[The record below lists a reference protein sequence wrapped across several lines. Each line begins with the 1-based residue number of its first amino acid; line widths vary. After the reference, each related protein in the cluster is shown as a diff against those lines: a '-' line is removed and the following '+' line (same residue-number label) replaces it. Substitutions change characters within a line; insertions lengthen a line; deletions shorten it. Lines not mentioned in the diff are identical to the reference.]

1 MPMNEALSEIR
12 TRLGEENLT
21 NSCGI
26 RNCRVDDIRLLPSDQ
41 VVINVDSAFDTHNQ
55 TGKHCDRILF
65 YLAPAGNVLVVV
77 LIELKGGTFD
87 SAPDVAKQ
95 LQGGADFVKRFIPA
109 GIKTTCVP
117 IVFHGNGNH
126 QAQFKKLRRE
136 TVNFGGGKFPISTA
150 KCNAP
155 KNLARVLNR
164 AKVLPQL
171 DN

>member
-1 MPMNEALSEIR
+1 MQMSEALNEIR

-21 NSCGI
+21 NSCGV
-26 RNCRVDDIRLLPSDQ
+26 RNCRVDKTGVPSDQ
-41 VVINVDSAFDTHNQ
+41 VVINVDSAFDTHNRA
-55 TGKHCDRILF
+55 GNRCDRILF
-65 YLAPAGNVLVVV
+65 YIDPAGNVLVVV

-95 LQGGADFVKRFIPA
+95 LQGGADFVKGFIPA

-136 TVNFGGGKFPISTA
+136 TVNFDGRKFPISKD

-164 AKVLPQL
+164 AKVLL
-171 DN
+171 

>member
-1 MPMNEALSEIR
+1 MQMSEALSEIR

-21 NSCGI
+21 NSCGV
-26 RNCRVDDIRLLPSDQ
+26 RNCRVDRIGVPSDQ
-41 VVINVDSAFDTHNQ
+41 VMVNVDSAFDTHNK
-55 TGKHCDRILF
+55 TGNRCDRILF
-65 YLAPAGNVLVVV
+65 YIGPTGNVLVVV

-87 SAPDVAKQ
+87 SATDVAKQ
-95 LQGGADFVKRFIPA
+95 LQGGADFVKDFIPA
-109 GIKTTCVP
+109 GIKTICVP

-136 TVNFGGGKFPISTA
+136 TVNFGGRKFPISKD

-164 AKVLPQL
+164 AKVLL
-171 DN
+171 L

>member
-1 MPMNEALSEIR
+1 MQMSKVLSEIR
-12 TRLGEENLT
+12 TRLGAENLT
-21 NSCGI
+21 NSCGV
-26 RNCRVDDIRLLPSDQ
+26 RNCRVDRTSIPSDQ
-41 VVINVDSAFDTHNQ
+41 VVVNVDNAFDTHNE
-55 TGKHCDRILF
+55 TGNHCDRILF
-65 YLAPAGNVLVVV
+65 YVNTAGNVLVVV

-87 SAPDVAKQ
+87 SATDVAKQ
-95 LQGGADFVKRFIPA
+95 LQGGADFVKRFIPT

-136 TVNFGGGKFPISTA
+136 TVNFNGRKFPISKD

-164 AKVLPQL
+164 AKVLPQP
-171 DN
+171 NN